1 MNSRFRPLLGIA
13 TASIALVLA
22 GCGDKADDATAAN
35 TTAPA
40 TAVAPP
46 AGSDWTMTVSQTPD
60 GGFIMGNPDAPVKL
74 VEYLSL
80 TCSHCAEFASKAFAP
95 LRDGYIKKGTVSFE
109 IRNYV
114 RDPIDVSAALVTRCN
129 GAEPYF
135 QMTEQMLAGQGELLA
150 KAQTMSQAQFEQI
163 GKLPPADQFRAIA
176 AAVGIDQFAR
186 QRGVGADKIN
196 QCLGDKAALD
206 KLVEMQKFANEQLKL
221 EGTPTFLINGA
232 VVPNIGTW
240 EALKPHLDQAGG

>member
-1 MNSRFRPLLGIA
+1 MNSRFRPMLGIA
-13 TASIALVLA
+13 AASIALVLA
-22 GCGDKADDATAAN
+22 GCGDKADNATAAN
-35 TTAPA
+35 TAAPA
-40 TAVAPP
+40 GAIPPP
-46 AGSDWTMTVSQTPD
+46 AGGDWTTTVSETAD
-60 GGFIMGNPDAPVKL
+60 GGFVLGNPNAPVKL

-80 TCSHCAEFASKAFAP
+80 TCSHCAEFASHAFAP

-109 IRNYV
+109 VRNYV

-135 QMTEQMLAGQGELLA
+135 QMTEQMLAGQNEMLA
-150 KAQTMSQAQFEQI
+150 KAQGISQVQFEQI
-163 GKLPPADQFRAIA
+163 SKLPPADQFRAIA

-186 QRGVGADKIN
+186 QRGIGSDKVS

-206 KLVEMQKFANEQLKL
+206 KLVAMQKFANEQLKL